1 MVSSY
6 RNIERMKFGYE
17 VLLLIVAVIIIYQL
31 PEFVGSLTRT
41 LLGRLLL
48 TVGVVLV
55 SMYYGRNAGIL
66 AALLVILLLMT
77 GLREGMDEDAKV
89 PEQTDEPGDGTGAGS
104 GGADDGSA
112 VVGADDATGG
122 MANDTD
128 MGADG
133 GADGGDDGPVGAD
146 ESVEA
151 SMAAGAKGDILATE
165 EGVIR
170 NKKDPKMAVDPTA
183 NPDAAAAGRPADG
196 GPVALPSDTVE
207 SFSLLY

>member
-1 MVSSY
+1 
-6 RNIERMKFGYE
+6 MKFGYE

-31 PEFVGSLTRT
+31 PEFVGSMTRT
-41 LLGRLLL
+41 LLGRLVL

-77 GLREGMDEDAKV
+77 NLREGLDEDAKV
-89 PEQTDEPGDGTGAGS
+89 PTSGDEPGDGTDAGS
-104 GGADDGSA
+104 GGSEDDSA
-112 VVGADDATGG
+112 VVGADDVTGG
-122 MANDTD
+122 AANDAIGPD
-128 MGADG
+128 GASGSGDG
-133 GADGGDDGPVGAD
+133 DDDGPQGAD
-146 ESVEA
+146 ESIDA
-151 SMAAGAKGDILATE
+151 AMAAGAKGDILATE

-170 NKKDPKMAVDPTA
+170 NKKDPKMSVDPTA

>member
-1 MVSSY
+1 
-6 RNIERMKFGYE
+6 MKFGYE

-31 PEFVGSLTRT
+31 PEFVGSMTRT
-41 LLGRLLL
+41 LLGRLVL

-77 GLREGMDEDAKV
+77 NLREGLDEDAKV
-89 PEQTDEPGDGTGAGS
+89 PTSGDEPGDGTAAGS
-104 GGADDGSA
+104 GGSEDGST
-112 VVGADDATGG
+112 VVGADDVTDGA
-122 MANDTD
+122 ANDEIGPD
-128 MGADG
+128 GASGSGDG
-133 GADGGDDGPVGAD
+133 EDDGPQGAD
-146 ESVEA
+146 ESIDA
-151 SMAAGAKGDILATE
+151 AMAAGAKGDILATE

-170 NKKDPKMAVDPTA
+170 NKKDSKMAVDPTA

>member
-89 PEQTDEPGDGTGAGS
+89 PEQTDEPGDGTEAGS

-128 MGADG
+128 IGPDG

-146 ESVEA
+146 ESIAATMA
-151 SMAAGAKGDILATE
+151 SGSQGDILATE

-183 NPDAAAAGRPADG
+183 NPDAAAAGRSADG

>member
-1 MVSSY
+1 
-6 RNIERMKFGYE
+6 MKFGYE

-48 TVGVVLV
+48 TVAVVLAA
-55 SMYYGRNAGIL
+55 MYYGRNAGIL
-66 AALLVILLLMT
+66 AALLVLLLLMT
-77 GLREGMDEDAKV
+77 NLREGLDADAKV
-89 PEQTDEPGDGTGAGS
+89 PSSTDEPADGSDAGS
-104 GGADDGSA
+104 GDSGDGSA
-112 VVGADDATGG
+112 VIGADDSTGG

-128 MGADG
+128 LDG
-133 GADGGDDGPVGAD
+133 SDGDSPVGAD
-146 ESVEA
+146 ESVDA
-151 SMAAGAKGDILATE
+151 ALAAGASGDILATE
-165 EGVIR
+165 EGVVR

-183 NPDAAAAGRPADG
+183 NPDAAAAGRPAGG

>member
-1 MVSSY
+1 
-6 RNIERMKFGYE
+6 MKFGYE

-31 PEFVGSLTRT
+31 PEFVGSMTRT
-41 LLGRLLL
+41 LLGRLVL

-77 GLREGMDEDAKV
+77 NLREGLDEDAKV
-89 PEQTDEPGDGTGAGS
+89 PTSGDEPGDGTAAGS
-104 GGADDGSA
+104 GGSEDGSA
-112 VVGADDATGG
+112 VVGADDVTGG
-122 MANDTD
+122 AANDEIGPD
-128 MGADG
+128 GASGSGDVE
-133 GADGGDDGPVGAD
+133 DDGPQGAD
-146 ESVEA
+146 ESIDA
-151 SMAAGAKGDILATE
+151 AMAAGAKGDILATE

-170 NKKDPKMAVDPTA
+170 NKKDSKMAVDPTA